1 MKKTTIIALTI
12 IILLW
17 TSNSIIA
24 QTQNTTKDVSVTI
37 LLNEYY
43 NETKIIDEPIIV
55 RNHDDEPG
63 VDDALLVQIYWNF
76 TENNTIIQEHQ
87 EIKSINSFSRKFKT
101 YEFRV
106 YESFINNDTRT

>member
-43 NETKIIDEPIIV
+43 NETK
-55 RNHDDEPG
+55 NHLPKNLPEKNLRKTPG
-63 VDDALLVQIYWNF
+63 E
-76 TENNTIIQEHQ
+76 TPNTCLTNHQ
-87 EIKSINSFSRKFKT
+87 TNQLTKLKYNS
-101 YEFRV
+101 
-106 YESFINNDTRT
+106 